1 MNDSETI
8 MIEME
13 RGNLKKS
20 SHLIAINIREN
31 QQKEDMGAQKN
42 NRIRRLKD
50 RFNSGLI
57 SLGDFLSAVGQLS
70 GL

>member
-1 MNDSETI
+1 VTLQQIQTGGLIVSKKKIWERND
-8 MIEME
+8 
-13 RGNLKKS
+13 
-20 SHLIAINIREN
+20 
-31 QQKEDMGAQKN
+31 

-50 RFNSGLI
+50 RFSSGLI